1 MRKIFSTIIF
11 LLLFLFIFFI
21 ITLSTIGINTNK
33 FNNLIS
39 QKITQSNNNIQ
50 LDFNSIK
57 FKLDIK
63 KISLFIE
70 TIKPTIKY
78 ANSVIPVNEIKVYID
93 FITLLKSEPKIKNIY
108 ISSEILDIILIKK
121 LFKNFKPSNLAS
133 FVNHKLTEGKLKTE
147 IEIYFNDE
155 NLLENFIAKGSVIN
169 LKAKILRDFDLEKA
183 NFKFFADKTD
193 ILLKNF
199 NGNIGPFNIFDG
211 DLKVDF
217 FKGVNLKSNF
227 TSSLKYNK
235 KNSNFFDTFNN
246 YDYLNNLFDINAN
259 LNNTLEVSFDSN
271 YKVKKYLFKTNG
283 KISKASFKLKEPQ
296 KTFLSNKKIDE
307 VSFIDTKIESN
318 FNSKNNTSQIF
329 GKYSLNGKNFLPFNL
344 ENSFKKEILKLTIA
358 AEYDQDLKFEIINY
372 EKDPST
378 ISEISIDLYKDKENI
393 NIQNL
398 DYSEGKNSISF
409 KDLKFNKKNFLSLNE
424 ILVKTNKDG
433 RENNNFSI
441 KLKNKFIVNG
451 NIFDARNLPKILNRS
466 SENSIFK
473 NINKEVEI
481 NLRNIVAPLS
491 NKMKNFTLIGK
502 IENGKFTKISSKG
515 DYGNNNFL
523 DISLKNDKLGK
534 KKYLEI
540 YSDLTRPLL
549 TEFSFFNGLTGGNL
563 LYSSII
569 EKNNS
574 NSKLVIEN
582 FKVVN
587 APGMV
592 KLLSLADLGGLA
604 DLAEGE
610 GISFDVLEIKM
621 EKNKDTLKINEILA
635 LGPSISVLMEGY
647 QDKKVTSL
655 RGTLIPAKTLN
666 NMISKIPVIGDIIIP
681 KEIGEG
687 LFGISFKMKGPKG
700 KIKTTINPIRT
711 ITPRFIQKI
720 IDRKKY
726 N

>member
-121 LFKNFKPSNLAS
+121 LFKNLKPSNLAS

-169 LKAKILRDFDLEKA
+169 LKAKILRDFDLEKV

-217 FKGVNLKSNF
+217 LKGVNLKSNF

-246 YDYLNNLFDINAN
+246 YDYLNNLFNINAN
-259 LNNTLEVSFDSN
+259 LNNTLEVSFDNN
-271 YKVKKYLFKTNG
+271 YKVKKYFFKTNG

-296 KTFLSNKKIDE
+296 KTFLSNIKIDE

>member
-50 LDFNSIK
+50 LFFKSIK

-271 YKVKKYLFKTNG
+271 YKVKKYFFKTNG
-283 KISKASFKLKEPQ
+283 KISKASFKFKEPQ

-481 NLRNIVAPLS
+481 NLRNIVARS
-491 NKMKNFTLIGK
+491 LIK
-502 IENGKFTKISSKG
+502 
-515 DYGNNNFL
+515 
-523 DISLKNDKLGK
+523 
-534 KKYLEI
+534 
-540 YSDLTRPLL
+540 
-549 TEFSFFNGLTGGNL
+549 
-563 LYSSII
+563 
-569 EKNNS
+569 
-574 NSKLVIEN
+574 
-582 FKVVN
+582 
-587 APGMV
+587 
-592 KLLSLADLGGLA
+592 
-604 DLAEGE
+604 
-610 GISFDVLEIKM
+610 
-621 EKNKDTLKINEILA
+621 
-635 LGPSISVLMEGY
+635 
-647 QDKKVTSL
+647 
-655 RGTLIPAKTLN
+655 
-666 NMISKIPVIGDIIIP
+666 
-681 KEIGEG
+681 
-687 LFGISFKMKGPKG
+687 
-700 KIKTTINPIRT
+700 
-711 ITPRFIQKI
+711 
-720 IDRKKY
+720 
-726 N
+726 

>member
-121 LFKNFKPSNLAS
+121 LFKNLKPSNLAS
-133 FVNHKLTEGKLKTE
+133 FINHKLTEGKLKTE

-217 FKGVNLKSNF
+217 FKGVDLKSNF

-271 YKVKKYLFKTNG
+271 YKVKKYFFKTNG
-283 KISKASFKLKEPQ
+283 EISKASFKFKEPQ